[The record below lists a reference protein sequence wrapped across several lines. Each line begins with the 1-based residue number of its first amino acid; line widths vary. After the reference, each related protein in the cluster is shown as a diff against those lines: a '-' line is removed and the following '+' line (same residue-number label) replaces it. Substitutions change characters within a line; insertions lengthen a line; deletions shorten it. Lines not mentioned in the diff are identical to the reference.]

1 MNDFLDVLR
10 AAAPLPQALPMLLFH
25 LLLTFVLAQPLALV
39 YARTHQG
46 TSYSRSF
53 VQSLVLLPLI
63 ITLVM
68 MAVGDSL
75 ARAFGLFGALALIRF
90 RTPIKDSR
98 DTVFLFLAVAIGITV
113 GVQNVMLAVSG
124 TLIVLACAIYLFAV
138 GFGERIDHDGVLRF
152 SLPVQAE
159 TDAQLQTMLRQHC
172 REFALVSA
180 HESHDPGAMDFTYQL
195 HLRHPHAHTALI
207 VDLRAIQ
214 GAGQVTL
221 LLQNEHEEV

>member
-1 MNDFLDVLR
+1 MGKFLDDLL
-10 AAAPLPQALPMLLFH
+10 ASQQLPVELPTLLFH
-25 LLLTFVLAQPLALV
+25 LLLTFVLAQPLAFV

-98 DTVFLFLAVAIGITV
+98 DTVFLFLAVAIGIAV
-113 GVQNVMLAVSG
+113 GVQNVLLAVVG
-124 TLIVLACAIYLFAV
+124 TLVVLSSAIYLFVV

-159 TDAQLQTMLRQHC
+159 TDSQLQAMLRQHC

-195 HLRHPHAHTALI
+195 HLRQPDAHTALI
-207 VDLRAIQ
+207 LDLRSIP
-214 GAGQVTL
+214 GAAQVSL